1 MIVGMGRWEPNARGR
16 LEQAAL
22 ELYVERGFE
31 QTTVAEIAE
40 RAGLT
45 ERTFFRHFADKRE
58 VLFAGAGALQELLV
72 SAVAGAPDS
81 AAPIDAVAAALE
93 AAGALLQERR
103 EYARQ
108 RRPSSPRTPELQER
122 ELIKLASLAA
132 ALADALRRRGVT
144 DPAASLTAEAG
155 IAVFKIAFERWISG
169 TSRAGPAA
177 AHPRIARR
185 AEGRDRWPTR
195 VSGHTGYGRSR
206 TLSSYGQSQT
216 LPSHARSTTGR

>member
-1 MIVGMGRWEPNARGR
+1 MGRWEPNARGR

-22 ELYVERGFE
+22 ELYAERGFE

-72 SAVAGAPDS
+72 TAVVGAPDS
-81 AAPIDAVAAALE
+81 VAPLEAVAAALE

-103 EYARQ
+103 EYAR
-108 RRPSSPRTPELQER
+108 RRQAVIDANTALQER
-122 ELIKLASLAA
+122 ELIKLASLAS
-132 ALADALRRRGVT
+132 ALADALRRRDVA

-155 IAVFKIAFERWISG
+155 IAVFKIAFERWISE
-169 TSRAGPAA
+169 TSPPGLPQLIRGSLDELKAVTAGA
-177 AHPRIARR
+177 
-185 AEGRDRWPTR
+185 
-195 VSGHTGYGRSR
+195 
-206 TLSSYGQSQT
+206 
-216 LPSHARSTTGR
+216 